1 MADLDLRIGTIVGNL
16 VRQGVPGSWDGARQD
31 RTTTRGTGEE
41 KKTGTGLRA
50 RFQEQV
56 TQPNHRRKKKKKN
69 QHTPA
74 RHCCLHASRPM
85 LGWGQR
91 QVAAA
96 VSDSFTPPSA
106 HPPHVVASSPPPHGI
121 SPPPLASAVL
131 VPPPPSSSSMFLHP
145 DPVPSRPLSLHQLVA
160 QHPRERLYTHP
171 VEWTARHL
179 ELLRCEFAE
188 FIPPPP
194 TQHAHRNSTPLKRRR
209 AKAAKSWAEGRG
221 VSRSFAVRNLLS
233 TSNDGELDVFS
244 SVAPAVPPFTRDS
257 SSMLTPRRKGSYFH
271 YHKRRTAR
279 TQCYTFAFPAADAPT
294 LPIAAWTEP
303 SLNNM
308 LRRDAVGSSRQGR
321 RRNSPVRRMA
331 EVKYRALIP
340 PDGWKDPYIL
350 VLLIAVAQWQR
361 FVLVSQGLWDRPLFQ
376 VCKMESSLWPRQR
389 FPGSS

>member
-1 MADLDLRIGTIVGNL
+1 M
-16 VRQGVPGSWDGARQD
+16 VPGKTAL
-31 RTTTRGTGEE
+31 EE
-41 KKTGTGLRA
+41 REKR
-50 RFQEQV
+50 
-56 TQPNHRRKKKKKN
+56 RRKQGCGPDSKYRSPNQTNGAKKKRPTHSN
-69 QHTPA
+69 TPLLPACMMQADRCLAGASA
-74 RHCCLHASRPM
+74 RWLLA
-85 LGWGQR
+85 
-91 QVAAA
+91 VA
-96 VSDSFTPPSA
+96 VSHSFNYTPSA
-106 HPPHVVASSPPPHGI
+106 HPPHVVASSPPPYGI
-121 SPPPLASAVL
+121 SPPPLPPSVPLTTAVL
-131 VPPPPSSSSMFLHP
+131 VPPPPPSSSMPLHP

-160 QHPRERLYTHP
+160 QHPRERLYAHP

-244 SVAPAVPPFTRDS
+244 SVAPAVPPLTRDS
-257 SSMLTPRRKGSYFH
+257 SSMLTPRRKASYFH